1 MKLSIDDLQKTIEL
15 VKQFAPENS
24 QWDNTIDCLHDLNC
38 QIGQQ
43 QKYIQ
48 IVENVVKQLD
58 GAVTNT
64 YLHEEMKMTSIE
76 RYKQLRKSNLENRS
90 ILLKTIQSLQTLLP

>member
-1 MKLSIDDLQKTIEL
+1 MKLSIDDLEKTIEL
-15 VKQFAPENS
+15 VKQFAPENP
-24 QWDNTIDCLHDLNC
+24 QWDHTIDGLQDLNC
-38 QIGQQ
+38 EIGQQ

-58 GAVTNT
+58 DAVTNT

-76 RYKQLRKSNLENRS
+76 RYKQLRKTNLENRS
-90 ILLKTIQSLQTLLP
+90 ILLKTIQSLKVLL

>member
-1 MKLSIDDLQKTIEL
+1 MKLSIDDLESTIQL
-15 VKQFAPENS
+15 VKQFAPETS
-24 QWDNTIDCLHDLNC
+24 QWDNTIDGLQDLNC

-58 GAVTNT
+58 VALTNT
-64 YLHEEMKMTSIE
+64 FLHEDFEMTSIE
-76 RYKQLRKSNLENRS
+76 RYKQLRKTNLENRS
-90 ILLKTIQSLQTLLP
+90 ILLKTIQSLRVLL

>member
-24 QWDNTIDCLHDLNC
+24 QWDNTIDGLHDLNC

-58 GAVTNT
+58 GALTNT
-64 YLHEEMKMTSIE
+64 FQHEDVDLTPTE
-76 RYKQLRKSNLENRS
+76 RYKQLRKSNLENRT

>member
-1 MKLSIDDLQKTIEL
+1 MKLSIDDLEKTIEL

-24 QWDNTIDCLHDLNC
+24 QWDNTIDGLQDLNC

-58 GAVTNT
+58 GALTNT
-64 YLHEEMKMTSIE
+64 FQHEDVDLTPSE
-76 RYKQLRKSNLENRS
+76 RYKKLRETNSKNQG
-90 ILLKTIQSLQTLLP
+90 ILIKTIQSLQTLLP